1 MSTVIDSLERSQL
14 RRVPAFQAGD
24 RVRVHFQVIEG
35 TRRRTQ
41 VFEGVVIKR
50 QGEGVRETF
59 TVRKQSFGVGVER
72 TFPVHSPKIERIE
85 VAARGD
91 VRRAKLYYL
100 RGRVGKR
107 ARVRER
113 RYTGPEEI
121 VEAGLLHDPAAQA
134 AAAAAAAADD
144 EVPGDAVDEQA
155 LAEAEAADAAA
166 EAGRR
171 AGRRRGGRGHRG
183 RGRRRRSPSVE
194 RGSSASGSLLE
205 LVMIVAV
212 ALGLALGIQAFL
224 VKPYRIPSESMVPTL
239 EVGQRV
245 LVNRIGARFGDPD
258 VGDVVV
264 FHPPAGAEQRQHVRR
279 RPAARGPGL
288 RPADGREGGRQLHQ
302 ARRGRPGRPARD
314 RRRARDPQRQAPAG
328 EPSSAPAA
336 AARTATSRARS
347 RFPPITTS

>member
-1 MSTVIDSLERSQL
+1 MSTVIDSLERAQL

-113 RYTGPEEI
+113 RYTGPEEV
-121 VEAGLLHDPAAQA
+121 VEAGLLHDPAA
-134 AAAAAAAADD
+134 
-144 EVPGDAVDEQA
+144 
-155 LAEAEAADAAA
+155 EA
-166 EAGRR
+166 
-171 AGRRRGGRGHRG
+171 
-183 RGRRRRSPSVE
+183 
-194 RGSSASGSLLE
+194 
-205 LVMIVAV
+205 
-212 ALGLALGIQAFL
+212 
-224 VKPYRIPSESMVPTL
+224 
-239 EVGQRV
+239 
-245 LVNRIGARFGDPD
+245 
-258 VGDVVV
+258 
-264 FHPPAGAEQRQHVRR
+264 
-279 RPAARGPGL
+279 
-288 RPADGREGGRQLHQ
+288 
-302 ARRGRPGRPARD
+302 
-314 RRRARDPQRQAPAG
+314 
-328 EPSSAPAA
+328 AA
-336 AARTATSRARS
+336 AARTTRCRARRSTSRRS
-347 RFPPITTS
+347 PRPPEAAEAPPPRPAEPDAGAGAAAEEAEATEAAASDDDAK